1 MEIFFPILR
10 LLAGIGMFLF
20 AMYLIEESLK
30 NLSGRNFKLFL
41 QRITKNNLGAVAGG
55 AIVTGVLQSSSMVSL
70 MVLAFVGAGIFTM
83 KNALAIILGANLGTT
98 IDSWI
103 VATLGFKVTIEIMAY
118 PAICVGGFLLF
129 MVGSRKVYKYIS
141 YFLLGFGLLFI
152 GLSFMKTA
160 MEAQTFDFAKYESL
174 PVIAFLFIGFVIT
187 LIVQSSSVTMA
198 LALSALHSNSI
209 GFLAAAAIV
218 LGSETGT
225 TIKIVIGAIGGNAT
239 KKQVAAGNLIFN
251 VLLTVVAFVFINPI
265 LFLITNVLG
274 IKDPLIGLVTFS
286 TFNNFLGIIL
296 FLPFLNFFERLFKQF
311 YKDSYT
317 LNAGFIGHATIN
329 EPESAIDLLRKEAA
343 YFIHNS
349 MTYNLASFEIEAKEM
364 RNDETYKKLNKKR
377 DYYAKTPEEKYE
389 FLKHMQGELQ
399 VFYSNLT
406 PKVQGEQTIQINQL
420 VSAVRSSMHSVK
432 SIKDIQS
439 NITNLSRSSKDI
451 KFDFFVEHKKET
463 EQLYQKLNGF
473 MISKDTASY
482 QKLESVFNEI
492 EHNYSSALDN
502 LYKSALVKPIEDLDF
517 TTAINFNR
525 ELFTSNKAMLMAV
538 KDFLLNEKDAEAFN
552 ELPVYRT

>member
-1 MEIFFPILR
+1 MEILVPILK

-55 AIVTGVLQSSSMVSL
+55 AIVTAVLQSSSMVSL

-103 VATLGFKVTIEIMAY
+103 VATLGFKVNIEIMAY

-129 MVGSRKVYKYIS
+129 IVGSRKVYKYIS

-174 PVIAFLFIGFVIT
+174 PVITFLFIGFVIT
-187 LIVQSSSVTMA
+187 LVVQSSSVTMA
-198 LALSALHSNSI
+198 LALSALHAHSI

-251 VLLTVVAFVFINPI
+251 VLLTIVAFVFINPI
-265 LFLITNVLG
+265 LLLITDVMG

-286 TFNNFLGIIL
+286 TLNNFLGIIL
-296 FLPFLNFFERLFKQF
+296 FLPFLNFFERLFQRF

-317 LNAGFIGHATIN
+317 LNAGFIGHATID
-329 EPESAIDLLRKEAA
+329 EPETAIDLFRKEAA

-349 MTYNLASFEIEAKEM
+349 MYYNLTSFGIEAKEIEHE
-364 RNDETYKKLNKKR
+364 ETYRELNKKR
-377 DYYAKTPEEKYE
+377 DFYAKTPEEKYE
-389 FLKHMQGELQ
+389 FLKHLQGELQ

-406 PKVQGEQTIQINQL
+406 PKVQGEQAIQINQL

-439 NITNLSRSSKDI
+439 NINNLSRSSKDI

-473 MISKDTASY
+473 VSKDTVSY
-482 QKLESVFNEI
+482 QELESVFNEI
-492 EHNYSSALDN
+492 EHNYTSALDN
-502 LYKSALVKPIEDLDF
+502 FYKSARLKPIEDLDF